1 MRSRPPAGCGVD
13 GAKAIGSPALPP
25 ALLVAMVDRSELEA
39 YLGTMDLHNPQV
51 LRQLPSFLIAIARPD
66 LVWTCANCLCSRQP
80 TKEYVAVRRGLDSS
94 ADRASDEAYNAAEEC
109 AECGLQRLMRGP
121 DDQEEP
127 DLAKWFAC
135 QPCGASSDSG
145 SAGPSRSQGA
155 KTAVCYDPRMLAHVK
170 EERESVHPERP
181 DRLRAI
187 RQHLEAR
194 GLWQR
199 CDAMPAREATAAELE
214 LIHTPAH
221 CRTVKAHC
229 EQAKDFRS
237 DTYAVA
243 ASYEAALLSCGSVV
257 EMAVAVAEGRYR
269 NGYAI
274 VRPPGHHAEP
284 PHALHSAAMVAPP
297 AGAEELIAAGRMPWA
312 DTCCGS
318 MGFCLFNNVAV
329 AARAAQR
336 AVASCN
342 KVLIVDW
349 DVHHGNGTQTA
360 FIDDPSVLYFS
371 PHRFDEGKFYPGGP
385 AGGPEQVG
393 LGAGAGYNVNI
404 GWPHEGMG
412 DAEYAAAWYSVLL
425 PIATQFQPDLV
436 LVSAGFDAADGDPLG
451 GCVISPGGYALLT
464 SLLMGLAGGKV
475 VLALEGGYNLRS
487 ISQSS
492 AACVATLLG
501 DPVAPDLAL
510 RHASAAAPGATRV
523 ALGPAQ
529 GARWAIRKTV
539 AAHAEHW
546 ALLCALEDDDGFDPH
561 PHNTSASE
569 SDSETGPDAAAGSD
583 DASDGAS
590 DGEAPAPPSDSLASE
605 ESPHDDEDEHVVVRG
620 REGKR
625 PRTDD
630 GLGGDGPDST

>member
-1 MRSRPPAGCGVD
+1 
-13 GAKAIGSPALPP
+13 
-25 ALLVAMVDRSELEA
+25 MVDRSELEA
-39 YLGTMDLHNPQV
+39 YLGTVDLQDPQV
-51 LRQLPSFLIAIARPD
+51 LRQLPSFLIPIARPD

-80 TKEYVAVRRGLDSS
+80 TKEYLAIRRGEDSP
-94 ADRASDEAYNAAEEC
+94 ADSVSGEAQNAAEEC
-109 AECGLQRLMRGP
+109 AECGLQRLVRSP
-121 DDQEEP
+121 DDQDEP
-127 DLAKWFAC
+127 DLAKLFTC
-135 QPCGASSDSG
+135 QPCGDNGA
-145 SAGPSRSQGA
+145 AGPSRSQGT

-187 RQHLEAR
+187 RQHLEAL

-199 CDAMPAREATAAELE
+199 CDVMPAREATAAELE
-214 LIHTPAH
+214 LIHTAAH

-237 DTYAVA
+237 DTFAVK

-297 AGAEELIAAGRMPWA
+297 RGAEELIAAGRMAWA
-312 DTCCGS
+312 DRCCGS

-404 GWPHEGMG
+404 GWPHAGMG

-436 LVSAGFDAADGDPLG
+436 LVSAGFDAAAGDPLG
-451 GCVISPGGYALLT
+451 GCAISPGGYALLT
-464 SLLMGLAGGKV
+464 SLLMGIAGGKV
-475 VLALEGGYNLRS
+475 VIALEGGYNLRS

-501 DPVAPDLAL
+501 DPVGPDLVL
-510 RHASAAAPGATRV
+510 RHDSAATPGATRV
-523 ALGPAQ
+523 ALGPTQ

-539 AAHAEHW
+539 AAHAKHW

-561 PHNTSASE
+561 FDNTSSSSE
-569 SDSETGPDAAAGSD
+569 SDSETGGAASADGD
-583 DASDGAS
+583 DASDEDAS
-590 DGEAPAPPSDSLASE
+590 ALGSDTLNSLRGE
-605 ESPHDDEDEHVVVRG
+605 ESPHDDEEEHVIVRG

-630 GLGGDGPDST
+630 GLGDGVPDGT